1 MRGGSVSCQAA
12 RVWEM
17 PHSRKEPPKRAGTTK
32 EPRNLQHNGTPRR
45 KTDRKHDVMPKGSK
59 IKLKTDIDDMGI
71 DFGNINIPDIDPSV
85 FDFMPS
91 DADASPPTE
100 TRYTKPK
107 VYNMTEEHVTY
118 DNAVKLA
125 RELRLGSAY
134 ERAHCIVS
142 GDFIFGDFIEAY
154 IMTYKI
160 RVPNMTIA
168 TLSLNQNN
176 VDSLYHLMRTGHI
189 ERLNL
194 VVSAYFYGNE
204 RHALIPYIYEHL
216 DMGDR
221 FQLAVAGIHTKTT
234 HFCTAGGKH
243 IVIQGSAN
251 LRSSGNVEQFT
262 IEENKELFDWYEDV
276 YTAII
281 QRYKTINHDVRHKE
295 LWDAITTKKF
305 ND

>member
-1 MRGGSVSCQAA
+1 
-12 RVWEM
+12 
-17 PHSRKEPPKRAGTTK
+17 
-32 EPRNLQHNGTPRR
+32 
-45 KTDRKHDVMPKGSK
+45 MPKGSK
-59 IKLKTDIDDMGI
+59 IKLKPTGAEADI
-71 DFGNINIPDIDPSV
+71 DFGDIHIPEIDPSI

-91 DADASPPTE
+91 DAEASPPAE

-125 RELRLGSAY
+125 KELRLGEPY
-134 ERAHCIVS
+134 QRAHCLVS

-160 RVPNMTIA
+160 RVPTMTIA

-204 RHALIPYIYEHL
+204 RQALIPYIYEHL
-216 DMGDR
+216 DIGNR

-234 HFCTAGGKH
+234 HFSTAGGKH

-276 YTAII
+276 YNAII
-281 QRYKTINHDVRHKE
+281 DRYKTINHDVRHKE